1 MAKVR
6 KQIYLE
12 EHQDRRLREVSEAT
26 GLSEAEIIR
35 QMIDR
40 QLPIIY
46 LPRFNREVWE
56 EEKKFIESM
65 RAKYQGPELPRTWR
79 REDLYDR

>member
-1 MAKVR
+1 MGKVR

-12 EHQDRRLREVSEAT
+12 DRQDQRLREVSEAT

-35 QMIDR
+35 QLIDQ
-40 QLPIIY
+40 QLRVIQ
-46 LPRFNREVWE
+46 LPRFDREVWE
-56 EEKKFIESM
+56 EEKKFIETLHA
-65 RAKYQGPELPRTWR
+65 RYQGPELSRTWR

>member
-56 EEKKFIESM
+56 KEKKFIASLMEKDVPQS
-65 RAKYQGPELPRTWR
+65 PRTWR

>member
-1 MAKVR
+1 MGKVR

-12 EHQDRRLREVSEAT
+12 DQQDRRLREVSQAT

-35 QMIDR
+35 QLIDQ
-40 QLPIIY
+40 QLRVIQ
-46 LPRFNREVWE
+46 LPRFDREVWE
-56 EEKKFIESM
+56 EEKKFIASF
-65 RAKYQGPELPRTWR
+65 RASHKAPQQPRTWR